1 MQATPPTTPPI
12 IAPVCLD
19 LGVGTG
25 LVVEVK
31 VGLTEVPDAPVGL
44 VLELPVG
51 CDGGLHAVF
60 TI

>member
-1 MQATPPTTPPI
+1 MQAMPPITPPI
-12 IAPVCLD
+12 IAPVCLG

-31 VGLTEVPDAPVGL
+31 DALVGL
-44 VLELPVG
+44 VLEAAVDGELPVG

>member
-12 IAPVCLD
+12 IAPVCLG

-31 VGLTEVPDAPVGL
+31 VGLAVVSDAPVGL

-51 CDGGLHAVF
+51 NEGGFHAVF